1 MTTATKKSDDL
12 PQLKRALLALKEM
25 RTKLETIERQRT
37 EPIAIIGMGCR
48 FPGGAD
54 NPEIFWQM
62 LRNGVD
68 TVKEIPADRWDI
80 DEYYDSDKDV
90 PGKMYT
96 RYGSFLDKVDEF
108 DPLFFGI
115 SPREAASMDPHQR
128 VFLEVSWEALE
139 FAGVAAD
146 KLAGSQTGVF
156 VGVSNSDYFRIL
168 FSDPEQI
175 GTYSGTG
182 TNNSVVSGRLSYLL
196 GLHGPSM
203 VVDSACSSALVALH
217 LACQSLRTGESNMA
231 ITGGVG
237 LMLAPGVN
245 ISFSKA
251 RMMTPEGHC
260 KTFDAAADGYV
271 RGEGCGV
278 VVLKRLSDAQADGDT
293 ILAVIRS
300 SAVNQDGHSNGLT
313 APNGLAQ
320 EAVIREALRKAKL
333 DAADISYVE
342 AHGTGT
348 SLGDPIEVQALGN
361 VLSEGRAK
369 DKPLKIGSVK
379 TNIGHLE
386 ATSGIAGLIK
396 LVLSLQHQQ
405 IPPHLHLKKLS
416 PHIPWENYPITI
428 PTELTHWQAANDK
441 RIAGLCA
448 YGFSG
453 TNAHVIV
460 EEAPVKEPIQVD
472 VERTQH
478 LLTLSAKNETALKEL
493 AERYE
498 QYLTVQPEE
507 LFANIC
513 YTASNGRSHFPHRL
527 AFPAASVTQAREKLS
542 AFVAGQPAA
551 NMVSGKVPDT
561 DTPEIAFL
569 FTGQGAQYIGMG
581 KTLYETQPTF
591 RAALDKCD
599 ELLRPYLKQP
609 LLSVLYPENGESPI
623 NETAFTQ
630 PALFALEYS
639 LAQLWQSWGVE
650 PAIVMGHSVGEY
662 VAACIAGVFSL
673 EDGLKLI
680 AERGRLMQSLPRGGA
695 MAAVFAAADRVEA
708 AVAPYANQV
717 SIGAY
722 NGPESVVVSGAE
734 TAVSTI
740 IENLQNEG
748 IKTKQLVVS
757 HAFHSPL
764 MDSILDEFEQ
774 FARRLTF
781 NAPRIPLISNVTG
794 KIVANNEILDAA
806 YWRQHIRAGVRF
818 AEAMNTLHE
827 QAYNLFLEMGPG
839 PTLLGMGKRCLPEGT
854 GIWLPSLRKGR
865 DDWQQML
872 TSLGELHIQGIQID
886 WAGFDKDYPR
896 QRVLLPTY
904 PFQRQQYKVQGG
916 EYKQKAKLATHAQPE
931 TMLHPLLGK
940 KIRSALQQVQFETLL
955 SSEWLP
961 FLADH
966 QIYGGVVVP
975 ATAYIEMGMAA
986 ASVAFGSD
994 EGYWLKEITIQ
1005 EALVLP
1011 DDEVRTIQ
1019 VILTP
1024 ESETEYAFQIFSQQ
1038 ESEEWKLHVT
1048 GKLQMDHQ
1056 GSEPRLDE
1064 IPFDTLQNRCQNEV
1078 DINTFYT
1085 SLREIGLDYRPYF
1098 QGVKQLWRGDD
1109 EMLAFVQLPDELMA
1123 DAKGYHFHP
1132 ALLDGCLQPG
1142 LLHYTLPFLG
1152 KDATDESGDVYVP
1165 VGFKRFDVYRH
1176 SPVNVWCH
1184 HLIKPDDSGNRESF
1198 TLDIRFYDETGQL
1211 IAELENL
1218 YLKRA
1223 PRSALEYAIRP
1234 NYDHWLYEIDW
1245 QQKALVKDQSDA
1257 PTSSGSWLIFA
1268 DKKDVGAEF
1277 AKRLDAK
1284 GEQFAYVIPG
1294 EDFGFTHEGN
1304 YWEIN
1309 PTRLDDFEKV
1319 LQDALPDGTQSWRGV
1334 LYLWSINTPLLKDTD
1349 VQSLEASQRLVSG
1362 SALNLVQALS
1372 KVESAQSPRLYLV
1385 TSGAQAIEKGER
1397 LSPVQTSVWGL
1408 GHTIALEHPDLRC
1421 VRMDLEPGALDNA
1434 VSMGIE
1440 EIWHQNGEDRIAYRE
1455 GKRYVARLLQ
1465 SDRVHGGGKRPLPD
1479 QPFQL
1484 DITERGI
1491 LENLYLRPTT
1501 RQKPAAGEVE
1511 IRIHATGLNFRD
1523 VLKALGMYPGPAGPF
1538 GDECAGEVVAVGEG
1552 VTNLNVGDK
1561 VFGLAPGCFGKF
1573 ITTSANFVVQMPE
1586 QLSYAEAAT
1595 IPVTFLTAYYALHTC
1610 GKMSAGEKLLV
1621 HAAAGGVGMAAIQ
1634 LAQRAGVEV
1643 FGTASTGKWEFL
1655 RSMGVNYIMNSRTLD
1670 FADEVMAYTNGQG
1683 VDLVLNSLTGEF
1695 IPKSLSVMKRNGRFL
1710 EIGKV
1715 GIWDAHQVAE
1725 VKPDAS
1731 YDIIF
1736 LDDIRQQEPALIR
1749 SMLLELAAAIE
1760 DGSLTPLPKHV
1771 FTVQDADAAFRF
1783 MAQAKHIGK
1792 IVLTQPADDAGH
1804 DPNGTLF
1811 HANATYLITGGLGGL
1826 GLAVAGWMV
1835 AQGAQNLVLVGRSG
1849 ASESA
1854 QITLNELT
1862 ELGANIKVA
1871 KGDISRQED
1880 VSRIL
1885 DEIRQNESGMPPLRG
1900 IIHAAGILDDG
1911 VLLQQDWTR
1920 FARVMAPKV
1929 DGAWYLHTLTRN
1941 MPLDF
1946 FVLFSS
1952 ASSVLGSVGQ
1962 GNYVAANIFLDALA
1976 SYRRAMGLPALSV
1989 SWGAW
1994 DEVGMMASLDS
2005 REQLR
2010 WQKQGIGSITPE
2022 QGVKAL
2028 EQVFDHDSSHITIVP
2043 IDWATFLRS
2052 FSGSNVLPLFSEVAR
2067 DVQPKAQS
2075 KQVASGEPAL
2085 LQQLSNAP
2093 SNKQQKILFD
2103 HVRDQARMIFGLDAS
2118 YPIDPRQ
2125 PFSEL
2130 GLDSLMAVELR
2141 NALTN
2146 SVKAVLPATTL
2157 FDYPTLE
2164 TLVEYLGK
2172 EVLKLEFAN
2181 PEVSLEAQTESPAES
2196 EEHANTVADIEAL
2209 SDEEAEALLLAELM
2223 DSAKDDN

>member
-1 MTTATKKSDDL
+1 MTSPTRQNDDL
-12 PQLKRALLALKEM
+12 PQLKRALIALKEM
-25 RTKLETIERQRT
+25 RSKLEEVERGKT

-68 TVKEIPADRWDI
+68 TVKEIPHDRWDLS
-80 DEYYDSDKDV
+80 EYYDDDKDA

-96 RYGSFLDKVDEF
+96 RYGSFLNKVDEF

-128 VFLEVSWEALE
+128 MFLEVSWEALE
-139 FAGVAAD
+139 YAGIASD
-146 KLAGSQTGVF
+146 KLAGSKTGVF
-156 VGVSNSDYFRIL
+156 VGMSNSDFFRIL
-168 FSDPEQI
+168 FSDPEHI
-175 GTYSGTG
+175 DTYSGTG

-203 VVDSACSSALVALH
+203 VVDTACSSALVALH

-237 LMLAPGVN
+237 LILAPGIN

-260 KTFDAAADGYV
+260 KTFDASADGYV

-278 VVLKRLSDAQADGDT
+278 IVLKRLSDALADGDNV
-293 ILAVIRS
+293 LAMIRS
-300 SAVNQDGHSNGLT
+300 SAVNQDGASNGLT

-320 EAVIREALRKAKL
+320 EAVIREALRNAKL
-333 DAADISYVE
+333 DATDISYVE

-361 VLSEGRAK
+361 VLSEGRPT

-386 ATSGIAGLIK
+386 ATSGIAGMIK
-396 LVLSLQHQQ
+396 LVLSLQHQE

-416 PHIPWENYPITI
+416 PHIPWENYPIQV
-428 PTELTHWQAANDK
+428 PTELTPWTPTTNK
-441 RIAGLCA
+441 RIGGLSS

-460 EEAPVKEPIQVD
+460 EEAPKAERELAEVD
-472 VERTQH
+472 RTQH
-478 LLTLSAKNETALKEL
+478 LLTLSAKSDAALKEMADKFEHYL
-493 AERYE
+493 A
-498 QYLTVQPEE
+498 VQPEE
-507 LFANIC
+507 MFANIC
-513 YTASNGRSHFPHRL
+513 FTANNGRSHLPNRL
-527 AFPAASVTQAREKLS
+527 AFPAASITQAREKLS

-551 NMVSGKVPDT
+551 NMVSGRVPDT
-561 DTPEIAFL
+561 EPSEIAFL

-623 NETAFTQ
+623 NETAYTQ

-639 LAQLWQSWGVE
+639 LAQLWQSWGLE

-695 MAAVFAAADRVEA
+695 MAAVFASAEKVEGI
-708 AVAPYANQV
+708 VAPYASQV
-717 SIGAY
+717 SIAAY
-722 NGPESVVVSGAE
+722 NGPESVVVSGVE
-734 TAVSTI
+734 TAVTAI
-740 IENLQNEG
+740 LDTLQNEG
-748 IKTKQLVVS
+748 IKSKRLIVS

-774 FARRLTF
+774 FASQLTF
-781 NAPRIPLISNVTG
+781 NTPNIPLISNVTG
-794 KIVANNEILDAA
+794 KVASHNEILGAK

-818 AEAMNTLHE
+818 NEAMNTLHE
-827 QAYNLFLEMGPG
+827 EAYDLFLEMGPS

-854 GIWLPSLRKGR
+854 GTWLPSLRKGR
-865 DDWQQML
+865 DDWQQIM
-872 TSLGELHIQGIQID
+872 TSVAELHINGVEID

-896 QRVLLPTY
+896 QRANLPTY
-904 PFQRQQYKVQGG
+904 PFQRQQYKVAREGS
-916 EYKQKAKLATHAQPE
+916 KQKAIVGPAQPDS
-931 TMLHPLLGK
+931 MLHPLLGTK
-940 KIRSALQQVQFETLL
+940 LRSALKQVQFETHI
-955 SSEWLP
+955 STKWLP
-961 FLADH
+961 YLADH

-975 ATAYIEMGMAA
+975 GTAYFEMGMAA
-986 ASVAFGSD
+986 ASAAFGTDAGFWLSD
-994 EGYWLKEITIQ
+994 ITIQ
-1005 EALVLP
+1005 EALVLNN
-1011 DDEVRTIQ
+1011 DEVRTVQ
-1019 VILTP
+1019 VILAP
-1024 ESETEYAFQIFSQQ
+1024 ESDNEYAFQIYSQH
-1038 ESEEWKLHVT
+1038 ESDEWKLHVT
-1048 GKLQMDHQ
+1048 GKMQTNYL
-1056 GSEPRLDE
+1056 SREPELDD
-1064 IPFDTLQNRCQNEV
+1064 IPFDALQDRCKNEV
-1078 DINTFYT
+1078 DVNTFYT
-1085 SLREIGLDYRPYF
+1085 SLREIGLDYRPFF

-1109 EMLAFVQLPDELMA
+1109 EMLALVQLDDELA
-1123 DAKGYHFHP
+1123 AGAKDYHFHP

-1152 KDATDESGDVYVP
+1152 KEASNNGQKESVGDVYVP
-1165 VGFKRFDVYRH
+1165 VGFKRFDVYRR
-1176 SPVNVWCH
+1176 SPAKVWCH
-1184 HLIKPDDSGNRESF
+1184 HSIYPDASGNVESY
-1198 TLDIRFYDETGQL
+1198 TLDIRYFDESGQL
-1211 IAELENL
+1211 IAELESL

-1223 PRSALEYAIRP
+1223 PRAALEYAIRP
-1234 NYDHWLYEIDW
+1234 NYDQWLYEIDW
-1245 QQKALVKDQSDA
+1245 QQKALAKDQSEVS
-1257 PTSSGSWLIFA
+1257 TSSGSWLIFA
-1268 DKKDVGAEF
+1268 DKKGVGAEF
-1277 AKRLDAK
+1277 GKRLADK
-1284 GEQFAYVIPG
+1284 GEQFALVVPG
-1294 EDFGFTHEGN
+1294 EEFTPANEAGQ
-1304 YWEIN
+1304 WQID
-1309 PTRLDDFEKV
+1309 PMQLRDFENV
-1319 LQDALPDGTQSWRGV
+1319 LQDALPDGEQSWRGV
-1334 LYLWSINTPLLKDTD
+1334 LYLWSINTPLLKDSE
-1349 VQSLEASQRLVSG
+1349 VQSLAASQRLVSG

-1372 KVESAQSPRLYLV
+1372 KVESTYTPRLYLV

-1397 LSPVQTSVWGL
+1397 LSPVQTSLWGL
-1408 GHTIALEHPDLRC
+1408 GHTVALENPDLRC

-1434 VSMGIE
+1434 ISMGIE

-1455 GKRYVARLLQ
+1455 GKRYVARLL
-1465 SDRVHGGGKRPLPD
+1465 SSEDARGGKRPLPTH
-1479 QPFQL
+1479 PFQL

-1491 LENLYLRPTT
+1491 LDNLYLRPTT
-1501 RQKPAAGEVE
+1501 RHQPTAGEVE
-1511 IRIHATGLNFRD
+1511 IRVYATGLNFRD
-1523 VLKALGMYPGPAGPF
+1523 VLKALGMYPGPVGPF

-1552 VTNLNVGDK
+1552 VTHLQIGDK
-1561 VFGLAPGCFGKF
+1561 VFGLAPGCFGNYV
-1573 ITTSANFVVQMPE
+1573 TTMADYVVPMPE
-1586 QLSYAEAAT
+1586 NLSFAEAAT
-1595 IPVTFLTAYYALHTC
+1595 MPVTFLTAYYALHTC
-1610 GKMSAGEKLLV
+1610 GKMKAGEKVLV
-1621 HAAAGGVGMAAIQ
+1621 HAAAGGVGMAAVQ

-1643 FGTASTGKWEFL
+1643 FGTASTGKWEHL
-1655 RSMGVNYIMNSRTLD
+1655 KSMGVNYIMNSRTLD
-1670 FADEVMAYTNGQG
+1670 FADEIMTYTDGQG

-1695 IPKSLSVMKRNGRFL
+1695 IPKNLSVMVENGRFL

-1715 GIWDAHQVAE
+1715 DIWDQAQIAA
-1725 VKPDAS
+1725 VKPNAS

-1736 LDDIRQQEPALIR
+1736 LDDVRLQDSALIR
-1749 SMLLELAAAIE
+1749 TMMLELAAAVA
-1760 DGSLTPLPKHV
+1760 DGSLKPLPSHV
-1771 FTVQDADAAFRF
+1771 FNVQDAAEAFRF

-1792 IVLTQPADDAGH
+1792 IVLTQPADDIRQGE
-1804 DPNGTLF
+1804 DGLLF
-1811 HANATYLITGGLGGL
+1811 RENASYLITGGLGGL
-1826 GLAVAGWMV
+1826 GLAVADWMV
-1835 AQGAQNLVLVGRSG
+1835 AQGARNLVLVGRSG

-1854 QITLNELT
+1854 QIKLDELA
-1862 ELGANIKVA
+1862 ELGATIKVA
-1871 KGDISRQED
+1871 KGDISRHED

-1885 DEIRQNESGMPPLRG
+1885 DEIGENESAVPPLRG

-1911 VLLQQDWTR
+1911 VLLQQDWSR

-1929 DGAWYLHTLTRN
+1929 DGAWYLHALTRKL
-1941 MPLDF
+1941 PLDF

-1962 GNYVAANIFLDALA
+1962 GNYVAANIFLDGLA
-1976 SYRRAMGLPALSV
+1976 SYRRSMGLPALSV

-1994 DEVGMMASLDS
+1994 DEVGMMASLDT

-2010 WQKQGIGSITPE
+2010 WQKQGIGSITPD
-2022 QGVKAL
+2022 QGVRAL
-2028 EQVFDHDSSHITIVP
+2028 EQIMLHENSHVAVVP
-2043 IDWATFLRS
+2043 IDWPAFLRS
-2052 FSGSNVLPLFSEVAR
+2052 FSDSPMFSEMAR
-2067 DVQPKAQS
+2067 DVPPKAEA
-2075 KQVASGEPAL
+2075 KQVDAADPAL
-2085 LQQLSNAP
+2085 LQELSDAP
-2093 SNKQQKILFD
+2093 ANKQQQILLE
-2103 HVRDQARMIFGLDAS
+2103 HVREQARMIFGLDAS

-2146 SVKAVLPATTL
+2146 SVKAVLPATIL

-2164 TLVEYLGK
+2164 TLVEYLGS
-2172 EVLKLEFAN
+2172 EVLELAYAKQEESSEMESVSEDEANMLADLE
-2181 PEVSLEAQTESPAES
+2181 E
-2196 EEHANTVADIEAL
+2196 L

-2223 DSAKDDN
+2223 DGDEDGR